1 MRSMTGYGLSESNFC
16 DGVSFSVELRAVNR
30 KQLDIKLMIPAE
42 LYEHELDLRRI
53 LSSKIS
59 RGTISVKISIN
70 VSGELLNSS
79 LNFNKDLAAAYYKR
93 VLELQELI
101 GDSSRVTAI
110 DVLKLPNVIS
120 EMQPLKLTEQNLKV
134 LYDTFDS
141 ALEKFN
147 SSRGIEGAFL
157 KEDIVKRI
165 FHLSKLLAQIEP
177 ISKSLPEIYKKQLKE
192 KIERENLFSLDDDRL
207 TRELVIFSDK
217 CDVSEEITRLK
228 SHFQQF
234 DKLLQSYEESIGRN
248 LDFLAQEIFREIN
261 TLGNKALN
269 SEISHY
275 VVEFKTE
282 AEKIREQIQ
291 NIE

>member
-42 LYEHELDLRRI
+42 LYEHELELRRI

-59 RGTISVKISIN
+59 RGTISVKILIN
-70 VSGELLNSS
+70 VSGELLNNS

-147 SSRGIEGAFL
+147 SSRCVEGSFL

-165 FHLSKLLAQIEP
+165 SHLSKLLTQIEP
-177 ISKSLPEIYKKQLKE
+177 LSKSLPEVYKKQLKE

-234 DKLLQSYEESIGRN
+234 GKLLQSDEESIGRN

>member
-1 MRSMTGYGLSESNFC
+1 MTGYGFSESVFL
-16 DGVSFSVELRAVNR
+16 DGISFFVELRAVNR
-30 KQLDIKLMIPAE
+30 KQLDIKLMIPIE
-42 LYEHELDLRRI
+42 LYEQELELRRI

-59 RGTISVKISIN
+59 RGAVSVKVTIQ
-70 VSGELLNSS
+70 VAGELLNNS
-79 LNFNKDLAAAYYKR
+79 LKLNKDLAIAYHKKI
-93 VLELQELI
+93 VELQELI
-101 GDSSRVTAI
+101 ADSSQLTAI
-110 DVLKLPNVIS
+110 DILKLPNVIS
-120 EMQPLKLTEQNLKV
+120 EMQPVKLSSEHLKN

-141 ALEKFN
+141 ALAKFN
-147 SSRGIEGAFL
+147 TSRLMEGSFL
-157 KEDIVKRI
+157 KEDILKRI
-165 FHLSKLLAQIEP
+165 THLSKLLILIEP
-177 ISKSLPEIYKKQLKE
+177 LSKSLPEIYKKQLKE
-192 KIERENLFSLDDDRL
+192 KIEKENLFSLDDDRL

-234 DKLLQSYEESIGRN
+234 NKLLQSDEQSIGRN